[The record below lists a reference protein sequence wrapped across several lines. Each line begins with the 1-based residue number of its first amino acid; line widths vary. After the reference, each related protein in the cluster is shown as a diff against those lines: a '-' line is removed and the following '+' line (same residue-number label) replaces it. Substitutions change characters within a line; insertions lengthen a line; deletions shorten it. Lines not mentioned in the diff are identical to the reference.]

1 MSSHIVA
8 TPAPALDSGMPR
20 PVSAR
25 HTASHTAR
33 RTARRTAALWLGS
46 IALALMLAGGFLPWL
61 TVFNG
66 LTAVS
71 GFSLDGGILAFIV
84 LAVVAM
90 LVVQASAG
98 GARIL
103 RPIAVVGGFA
113 VVADSL
119 YSAWRISAFVAAPGP
134 AGVVSSPAAG
144 AGPYVFAAA
153 GVALVAAALVAPAA
167 AGRLGMRVAL
177 RLTLTVLLLAA
188 AVIHL
193 VLTPEHLG
201 ISTVLGLGFLAAGL
215 AQSALAG
222 LAVGASDRLQPL
234 VMYAVVVVNVAL
246 IAIYLYAVLVGL
258 PVEAGH
264 ADDDSGLRIGAG
276 EAVDVKGAVDLI
288 AEVAAVGI
296 AAFLA
301 LAGERRRRASAE
313 GARPWRA
320 GSPER

>member
-8 TPAPALDSGMPR
+8 TAAVSLDSGMPR
-20 PVSAR
+20 PATAR
-25 HTASHTAR
+25 LATAR
-33 RTARRTAALWLGS
+33 RAAAFALAAT
-46 IALALMLAGGFLPWL
+46 ALALMLAGGFLPWL

-66 LTAVS
+66 LSAVR
-71 GFSLDGGILAFIV
+71 GFSLDGGLLAFI
-84 LAVVAM
+84 LLSALAM
-90 LVVQASAG
+90 LFVQARAG

-103 RPIAVVGGFA
+103 RPIAIAGAFA

-134 AGVVSSPAAG
+134 DGVLSAPALG
-144 AGPYVFAAA
+144 PGPYVFAAA
-153 GVALVAAALVAPAA
+153 GVVLLAAALVAPAA
-167 AGRLGMRVAL
+167 AGRLAMRVAL
-177 RLTLTVLLLAA
+177 RLTLAVLLLAA

-193 VLTPEHLG
+193 ILTPEHLG

-222 LAVGASDRLQPL
+222 LAVGASERLQPF
-234 VMYAVVVVNVAL
+234 VMYAIIVVNIAL

-258 PVEAGH
+258 PFEAGH
-264 ADDDSGLRIGAG
+264 ADDDAGLRIGVG

-301 LAGERRRRASAE
+301 LGGERRTR
-313 GARPWRA
+313 
-320 GSPER
+320 PER